1 MKKVSVITPCYN
13 AADCLEIYM
22 EKLSLQSV
30 GMDALEIIMVNDC
43 STDDT
48 LTKLQEIE
56 SRYPESVMLIPLE
69 KNVRQGAAR
78 NIALQYATADYIL
91 FLDADDTLHPKAVEK
106 LLKKAREDDADV
118 VQFLSKDT
126 FETGYI
132 ENETKSGKRDLCV
145 TIDNDEKRRMF
156 VMSDA
161 VVYGC
166 WNKLYK
172 RSIITDNSLKF
183 AEGVLLEEPLLTFPL
198 YFYIRKFS
206 MLNEYLYN
214 YYQNPKGTCR
224 NLFYDEEHMYDNV
237 KVQYELLLD
246 LEKRGL
252 LEKYHD
258 EIGARIADCY
268 YYQSV
273 SNLFAIDRPLDLSVL
288 NSMAETMRTYFPD
301 IRHNPYLNTYPVMRD
316 NLDMLFT
323 TLTEDNIKEYA
334 GRWKE
339 INQSKEI

>member
-13 AADCLEIYM
+13 AENCLDIYI
-22 EKLSLQSV
+22 EKLALQSV
-30 GMDALEIIMVNDC
+30 GMDALEIIMVDDC
-43 STDDT
+43 STDGT
-48 LTKLQEIE
+48 LKKLQEIE
-56 SRYPESVMLIPLE
+56 AKYPESVMLIPLE
-69 KNVRQGAAR
+69 QNVRQGAAR
-78 NIALQYATADYIL
+78 NIALQYASADYIL
-91 FLDADDTLHPKAVEK
+91 YLDADDTLHPKAVEK

-118 VQFLSKDT
+118 VQFLSTDT
-126 FETGYI
+126 YEVGSI
-132 ENETKSGKRDLCV
+132 NNETKSGKKDLYV
-145 TIDNDEKRRMF
+145 PIADDDTRKMF

-166 WNKLYK
+166 WNKLY
-172 RSIITDNSLKF
+172 RRRILTDNNLRF

-198 YFYIRKFS
+198 YFYIKKFS

-224 NLFYDEEHMYDNV
+224 NLFYDESHIYDNV

-258 EIGARIADCY
+258 EIEARIADCY

-273 SNLFAIDRPLDLSVL
+273 SNLFAIDRPIDRKVL
-288 NSMAETMRTYFPD
+288 NDMAATMRTYFPD
-301 IRHNPYLNTYPVMRD
+301 IRHNPYLNTYPIMRD

-323 TLTEDNIKEYA
+323 ELNDDNFDSFCE
-334 GRWKE
+334 RWKKLC
-339 INQSKEI
+339 S

>member
-1 MKKVSVITPCYN
+1 MKKVTIITPCYN
-13 AADCLEIYM
+13 AANCLDIYI
-22 EKLSLQSV
+22 EKLALQSV
-30 GMDALEIIMVNDC
+30 GMDALEIIMVDDC
-43 STDDT
+43 SKDNT
-48 LTKLQEIE
+48 LEKLREIE
-56 SRYPESVMLIPLE
+56 QKYPESVMLIPLE

-78 NIALQYATADYIL
+78 NIAIQYATADHIL

-118 VQFLSKDT
+118 VQFLSTDT
-126 FETGYI
+126 HTVGEI
-132 ENETKSGKRDLCV
+132 NEEIKSGKKDLCI
-145 TIDNDEKRRMF
+145 TIKNDETRRMF

-166 WNKLYK
+166 WNKLYRTAVIK
-172 RSIITDNSLKF
+172 DNSLKF

-224 NLFYDEEHMYDNV
+224 SLFYDEEHIYDNV
-237 KVQYELLLD
+237 KVQYELLCD
-246 LEKRGL
+246 LKRRGL

-258 EIGARIADCY
+258 EIEARIADCY

-273 SNLFAIDRPLDLSVL
+273 SNLFAINRPIDIDVL
-288 NSMAETMRTYFPD
+288 NSMAATMRTYFPD

-323 TLTEDNIKEYA
+323 ELTKDNLEKYSE
-334 GRWKE
+334 RWRK
-339 INQSKEI
+339 ICSSTN

>member
-13 AADCLEIYM
+13 AANCLDIYI
-22 EKLSLQSV
+22 EKLALQSV
-30 GMDALEIIMVNDC
+30 GMDALEIIMVDDC
-43 STDDT
+43 SKDDT
-48 LTKLQEIE
+48 LDKLKKIE
-56 SRYPESVMLIPLE
+56 AMYPESVMLIPLE

-78 NIALQYATADYIL
+78 NIALQYATADYVL
-91 FLDADDTLHPKAVEK
+91 YLDADDTLHPKAVEK
-106 LLKKAREDDADV
+106 LLRKAREDDADV
-118 VQFLSKDT
+118 VQFLSTDT
-126 FETGYI
+126 HEIGQI
-132 ENETKSGKRDLCV
+132 NPETKSGKRDICV
-145 TIDNDEKRRMF
+145 IIKNDETRRMF

-172 RSIITDNSLKF
+172 RSILTDNSLRF
-183 AEGVLLEEPLLTFPL
+183 AEGVLLEEPLLTLPL
-198 YFYIRKFS
+198 YFYIKKFS

-224 NLFYDEEHMYDNV
+224 NLFFDETHMYDNV

-258 EIGARIADCY
+258 EIEARIADCY

-273 SNLFAIDRPLDLSVL
+273 SNLFAIDRPIDMDVL

-323 TLTEDNIKEYA
+323 ELTSDNLDEYCS
-334 GRWKE
+334 RWKE
-339 INQSKEI
+339 INNKT

>member
-13 AADCLEIYM
+13 AESCLDIYI
-22 EKLSLQSV
+22 EKLALQSV
-30 GMDALEIIMVNDC
+30 GMDALEIIMVDDC
-43 STDDT
+43 STDGT
-48 LTKLQEIE
+48 LGKLKGIE
-56 SRYPESVMLIPLE
+56 ARYPESVMLIPLE
-69 KNVRQGAAR
+69 QNVRQGAAR
-78 NIALQYATADYIL
+78 NIALQYASADYIL
-91 FLDADDTLHPKAVEK
+91 YLDADDTLHPKAVEK
-106 LLKKAREDDADV
+106 LLKKAREDNADV
-118 VQFLSKDT
+118 VQFLSTDT
-126 FETGYI
+126 YEVGSINY
-132 ENETKSGKRDLCV
+132 ETKSGKKDITV
-145 TIDNDEKRRMF
+145 TIADDEKRRMF

-172 RSIITDNSLKF
+172 RSILVDNELRF

-198 YFYIRKFS
+198 YFYIKKFS

-224 NLFYDEEHMYDNV
+224 NLFYDEAHIYDNV

-252 LEKYHD
+252 LERYHD
-258 EIGARIADCY
+258 EIEARIADCY

-273 SNLFAIDRPLDLSVL
+273 SNLFAIDRPKDMKVL
-288 NSMAETMRTYFPD
+288 NDMAATMRSYFPD

-316 NLDMLFT
+316 NIDMLFT
-323 TLTEDNIKEYA
+323 ELNDDNFESFCE
-334 GRWKE
+334 RWKKLC
-339 INQSKEI
+339 S